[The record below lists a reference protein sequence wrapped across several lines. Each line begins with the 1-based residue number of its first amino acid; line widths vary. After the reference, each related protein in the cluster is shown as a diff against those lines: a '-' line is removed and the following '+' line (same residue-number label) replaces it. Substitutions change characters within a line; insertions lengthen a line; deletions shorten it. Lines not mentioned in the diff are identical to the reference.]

1 MQSHKEFLSTLTRNK
16 YQTIVE
22 KPITKEIIEITDLLS
37 HTSSTHGQTSDTI
50 QQYMHTVSMNAVI
63 RVLEAYD
70 SFLNNQSL

>member
-1 MQSHKEFLSTLTRNK
+1 MQSHKEFLNTLTRNK

-37 HTSSTHGQTSDTI
+37 HSSITHGQTSDTI
-50 QQYMHTVSMNAVI
+50 QQYMHAVSMNAVI

-70 SFLNNQSL
+70 TFLNNQL